1 MLDALSFSGQQN
13 RMKSCKSR
21 FVADQEALQALLLT
35 LKRLRCPHC
44 DCIEFLNRHSLLYG
58 NNPKVP
64 GDDSHVRGQ
73 RVFCSNRGQ
82 RGGCGRTFA
91 VFLADVLPRFTV
103 TATLLWQL
111 LLQLLPGNASLRSA
125 KRALDAAFPAQT
137 LYHLLARLRGRLA
150 AVRVWLCGRVPVP
163 ESSQA
168 DPLWQTVEHFQAAF
182 PHADCPLL
190 QFQADFQT
198 PLFG

>member
-1 MLDALSFSGQQN
+1 
-13 RMKSCKSR
+13 MKLCKSR
-21 FVADQEALQALLLT
+21 FVLDQEALQALLLT
-35 LKRLRCPHC
+35 LKLLRCPHC
-44 DCIEFLNRHSLLYG
+44 DCLEFLNRHSLLYG
-58 NNPKVP
+58 NNPKIP

-111 LLQLLPGNASLRSA
+111 LLKLLCGNASLPSA
-125 KRALDAAFPAQT
+125 KRALGSVFHIQT
-137 LYHLLARLRGRLA
+137 LYHLLVRLRGRLD
-150 AVRVWLCGRVPVP
+150 AVRVCLCDRVAPP
-163 ESSQA
+163 ASSQT
-168 DPLWQTVEHFQAAF
+168 DPLLQTVEHFQAAF
-182 PHADCPLL
+182 PHAACPLR
-190 QFQADFQT
+190 QFQVEFHT